1 MPELLDGCLP
11 IIRQTKCLRIFETK
25 RPDEKTKRTF
35 WGRFVLY
42 INVVRIALE
51 HGFLRLLLVMARRPF
66 FLLAA
71 AGCRG
76 AARVLAPEDNSAVPP
91 CAAVGCVRRR
101 LCETSPAHSG
111 QLQRLHLQLSGKQ
124 WLQSD
129 RRSGVLRGFHRLL
142 SHRGYC
148 VRFPRLRV
156 PARAVS
162 RPPGRCSGGVSR
174 EHCRRALPQS
184 ARKIRVHSA
193 GYGNRAESLRYLPV
207 CCFLY
212 ESCDVQS
219 PFMRSRPCGI
229 DLNRLLSSREN
240 GAIFVSVRISH
251 KCL

>member
-1 MPELLDGCLP
+1 
-11 IIRQTKCLRIFETK
+11 
-25 RPDEKTKRTF
+25 
-35 WGRFVLY
+35 
-42 INVVRIALE
+42 
-51 HGFLRLLLVMARRPF
+51 MARRPF

-174 EHCRRALPQS
+174 EHCRRASRRVPGRFGCIRPGTGTAQKAFATCRS
-184 ARKIRVHSA
+184 AA
-193 GYGNRAESLRYLPV
+193 FCASLV
-207 CCFLY
+207 T
-212 ESCDVQS
+212 
-219 PFMRSRPCGI
+219 
-229 DLNRLLSSREN
+229 
-240 GAIFVSVRISH
+240 
-251 KCL
+251 

>member
-25 RPDEKTKRTF
+25 RPDEKTKRPQKV
-35 WGRFVLY
+35 RFVLY

-91 CAAVGCVRRR
+91 CAAVASDEGFARPPRRVPDSCRGCTCNCLGNNGCSRI
-101 LCETSPAHSG
+101 
-111 QLQRLHLQLSGKQ
+111 
-124 WLQSD
+124 D
-129 RRSGVLRGFHRLL
+129 GVECFEGFIDCCRIEDIA
-142 SHRGYC
+142 
-148 VRFPRLRV
+148 RFPRLRV

-174 EHCRRALPQS
+174 EHCRRASRRVPGRFGCIRPGTGTAQKAFATCRS
-184 ARKIRVHSA
+184 AA
-193 GYGNRAESLRYLPV
+193 FCASLV
-207 CCFLY
+207 T
-212 ESCDVQS
+212 
-219 PFMRSRPCGI
+219 
-229 DLNRLLSSREN
+229 
-240 GAIFVSVRISH
+240 
-251 KCL
+251 